1 VIIRGSAPQTGTI
14 SWARSYDLGD
24 AAGRLPRDL
33 FIAAYGPDVVLS
45 DIDAHAFYDLQT
57 LRRGH
62 VARTRL
68 PPVDFDGILNLPDG
82 DRPVR
87 GTVAVHIIAYACGFV
102 VIRPTLRFD
111 RYQGDLDYAAL
122 HQLERAFWR
131 YDYPLRWHVPGCPD
145 GLPGGVRTLMN
156 WAFLDLYER
165 ARGATPSP
173 RRLAEWAYE
182 GIQGC
187 DRLHELYA
195 AGRLSYPFPVSFGTQ
210 FELVEPAFDGTD
222 RLPRRIAP
230 ALLRADPGDLTA
242 EPVNVEDDSDLV
254 CWYLEE
260 NQALTLTGTGR
271 VDDELDVVDIDRTQ
285 LLEFLAL
292 RRATL
297 RCVQRDTQRVLTER
311 LQVTR
316 AQIEHWQHIVAS
328 TTDDYVLHDRIGRL
342 IEPLRRHYAQEVRMR
357 DIRHLEE
364 QVRANLAWFQE
375 RIDTA
380 ADWTGGLV
388 GAAVGAAALVISL
401 QDVVRIVIATLV
413 GVPPGQVGERY
424 GLLIAAALLVLVLLS
439 FLGSLLVIKR
449 LSSRLRPFSAWRID
463 RRRRWFA

>member
-1 VIIRGSAPQTGTI
+1 M
-14 SWARSYDLGD
+14 
-24 AAGRLPRDL
+24 AGRSPRDL
-33 FIAAYGPDVVLS
+33 FAAAAAYGPEVALS
-45 DIDAHAFYDLQT
+45 DIDAHAFYDLQP

-68 PPVDFDGILNLPDG
+68 RPIEFDGTLLLPDR
-82 DRPVR
+82 DREVR
-87 GTVAVHIIAYACGFV
+87 GTVAVHIVAHACGFA
-102 VIRPTLRFD
+102 VIRPTLRFEWY
-111 RYQGDLDYAAL
+111 RGDGGLGYAEL
-122 HQLERAFWR
+122 HQLERAVWR
-131 YDYPLRWHVPGCPD
+131 FDYPMRWYVPGCP
-145 GLPGGVRTLMN
+145 GGMPGGVRTLMN

-165 ARGATPSP
+165 ARGEVADP
-173 RRLAEWAYE
+173 RRIAEWAAE

-187 DRLHELYA
+187 GRLHEMRAL
-195 AGRLSYPFPVSFGTQ
+195 GRISYPFPVSFGTQ
-210 FELVEPAFDGTD
+210 FELVDPAFDGSG
-222 RLPRRIAP
+222 RAARRTAL
-230 ALLRADPGDLTA
+230 ALLRAESDDLTA
-242 EPVNVEDDSDLV
+242 EPVNIEDDSDLI

-260 NQALTLTGTGR
+260 NQALTVTGEGR
-271 VDDELDVVDIDRTQ
+271 VDAELDAVDTDRTQ

-311 LQVTR
+311 LEVTR

-342 IEPLRRHYAQEVRMR
+342 IEPLRLHYAQEARMR
-357 DIRHLEE
+357 DIRHLKE

-401 QDVVRIVIATLV
+401 QDVVRIVVASVV
-413 GVPPGQVGERY
+413 GVSPERVAEQY
-424 GLLIAAALLVLVLLS
+424 GLVIAGALLILVVLS
-439 FLGSLLVIKR
+439 FLASLSLIKR
-449 LSSRLRPFSAWRID
+449 MSSRLRPFSAWRTEPRRPPW
-463 RRRRWFA
+463 RRRR